1 MMLDGDGSMDTT
13 WYVVDSD
20 NNVAEFASNGYG
32 FYPDLDQDSLVDWC
46 DSLKKDRDVDSAIS
60 VPNGYWKTLAKKGL
74 FAYDFDESGFYK
86 MMAFSSN
93 PIKLNQKV
101 DNIISVNFKFTD
113 KKIIN
118 IKDFKK

>member
-1 MMLDGDGSMDTT
+1 MMLDDDGMDTT

-32 FYPDLDQDSLVDWC
+32 FYPDLDQDSLMDWC
-46 DSLKKDRDVDSAIS
+46 DSLKEDRAVDSALS

-74 FAYDFDESGFYK
+74 FAYDFDESGSYK
-86 MMAFSSN
+86 MVASSSN
-93 PIKLNQKV
+93 PIKLAQKV
-101 DNIISVNFKFTD
+101 DNIVRVNFKFTD